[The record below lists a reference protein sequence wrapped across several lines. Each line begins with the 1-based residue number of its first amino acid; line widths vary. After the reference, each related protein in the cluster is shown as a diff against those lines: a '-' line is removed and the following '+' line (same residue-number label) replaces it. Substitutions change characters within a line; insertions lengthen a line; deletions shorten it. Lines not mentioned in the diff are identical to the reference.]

1 MHTPLD
7 LSLIYAGKKKKKR
20 NSQQFGGRSL
30 VTPSTLLSSLY
41 NK

>member
-7 LSLIYAGKKKKKR
+7 LSLIYAGKKKNR

>member
-7 LSLIYAGKKKKKR
+7 LSLIYAGKKKR
-20 NSQQFGGRSL
+20 NSEQFGERSL
-30 VTPSTLLSSLY
+30 VTPSTLLSTRY